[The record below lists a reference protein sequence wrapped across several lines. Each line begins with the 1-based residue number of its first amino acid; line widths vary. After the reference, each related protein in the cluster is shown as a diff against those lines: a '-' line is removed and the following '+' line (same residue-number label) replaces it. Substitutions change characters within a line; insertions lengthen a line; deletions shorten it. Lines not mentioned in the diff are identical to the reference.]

1 MKHFAIFLSAIS
13 VLLLSGCQEKIEK
26 GKKEAWNRT
35 VDTVAGKYSLTDI
48 SAGGVNSYDLD
59 GNGVADPD
67 IMTEF
72 KGLANYEANS
82 STYYARVTRADTYY
96 KSGDI
101 GITFPI
107 QGLSIYQG
115 RLVPAWI
122 FGDIALTHTTYTA
135 DFYGGIQTQDQMGL
149 GQNEENDDLLD
160 RCTMTDLHFSFPEP
174 ETLELDVSWHLH
186 DFITERLHRQH
197 LTYTFTRYETY
208 YEE

>member
-13 VLLLSGCQEKIEK
+13 VLLMSGCQEKIEQ

-82 STYYARVTRADTYY
+82 STYSARVTRADTYY

-135 DFYGGIQTQDQMGL
+135 DFYGGIQTQDQL
-149 GQNEENDDLLD
+149 GIPESTNLLD
-160 RCTMTDLHFSFPEP
+160 TYTMTDLHFSFPEP
-174 ETLELDVSWHLH
+174 ETLELEVYCHLY
-186 DFITERLHRQH
+186 DFITERLYRRH